1 MTVLH
6 GPETISSEQ
15 TDIMKMTL
23 KQIQVF
29 IAIAKIENI
38 TQAADTLFL
47 TQSACSMALTNLEE
61 QLGIELFERRGKK
74 LILNDKGKLL
84 LPKAVNIIQAVEEA
98 QALILSSEDRQLV
111 GQLIIGASSTI
122 GNYILPK
129 IIGNFANEH
138 VKTKLTLQVGN
149 TEKIIH
155 QLLKF
160 NIDIGMIEGHCYDPH
175 IKVIPWKQD
184 ELVLIASPK
193 HPLCSKKKI
202 TLDDLKIAPWI
213 LREPGSGTREKIE
226 EIMGSQLNIFLEL
239 GHTEAIKQ
247 AVIDGFGITCLSK
260 ATVQQALKNQELIV
274 LKTPFLKLN
283 RQFYILLHTDK
294 QETEL
299 LKSFLEYCC
308 NRKSLH

>member
-1 MTVLH
+1 
-6 GPETISSEQ
+6 
-15 TDIMKMTL
+15 MKITF

-29 IAIAKIENI
+29 IAIAKVENT
-38 TQAADTLFL
+38 TQAAETLFL
-47 TQSACSMALTNLEE
+47 TQSACSMALTNLEK
-61 QLGIELFERRGKK
+61 QLGVELFERHGRK
-74 LILNDKGKLL
+74 LILNDNGKLL
-84 LPKAVNIIQAVEEA
+84 LPKAVNIIQAIEEA
-98 QALILSSEDRQLV
+98 QTLISSPKDRKLT

-129 IIGNFANEH
+129 IIGDFSNQHAQ
-138 VKTKLTLQVGN
+138 TKLTLQVSN
-149 TEKIIH
+149 TKNIIR

-160 NIDIGMIEGHCYDPH
+160 NIDIGMIEGHCYDPQ

-184 ELVLIASPK
+184 ELVMIASP
-193 HPLCSKKKI
+193 HHSLCHKKRL
-202 TLDDLKIAPWI
+202 TLDDLKSAPWI

-247 AVIDGFGITCLSK
+247 AVMNGFGISCLSQ
-260 ATVQQALKNQELIV
+260 ATVKKSLKNRELLA
-274 LKTPFLKLN
+274 LKTPFLKLT
-283 RQFYILLHTDK
+283 RAFYILLHKEK

-308 NRKSLH
+308 T